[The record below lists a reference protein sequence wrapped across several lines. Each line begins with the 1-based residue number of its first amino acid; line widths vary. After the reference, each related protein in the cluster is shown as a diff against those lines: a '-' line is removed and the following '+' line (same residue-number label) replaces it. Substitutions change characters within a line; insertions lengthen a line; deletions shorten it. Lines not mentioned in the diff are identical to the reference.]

1 MLEFI
6 VNYWYLIVT
15 AIAMVIVA
23 ISFVIDFIKKSPK
36 ERLEC
41 VKQWA
46 VYACA
51 MAEAHLGSNTGQMK
65 MKETYDMFLAKFP
78 SLAQQISYE
87 TYKNIAEQA
96 LLELKEMLKTNPN
109 TQNVIDILKNDMGV
123 VTNDQAKE
131 EN

>member
-1 MLEFI
+1 
-6 VNYWYLIVT
+6 
-15 AIAMVIVA
+15 
-23 ISFVIDFIKKSPK
+23 
-36 ERLEC
+36 
-41 VKQWA
+41 
-46 VYACA
+46 

-78 SLAQQISYE
+78 ALAQQISYE